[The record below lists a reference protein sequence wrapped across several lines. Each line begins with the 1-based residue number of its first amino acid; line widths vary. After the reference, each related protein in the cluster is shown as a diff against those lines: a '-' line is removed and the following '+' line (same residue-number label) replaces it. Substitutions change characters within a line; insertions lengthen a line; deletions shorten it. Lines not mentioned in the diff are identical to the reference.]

1 MVKTVAFRF
10 SMAAVLCLSLASC
23 ATDKSRKEIGAE
35 VGMIVGTVVGVGI
48 AVATGSDDG
57 IDQGMLIGAGAGAII
72 GGMAGSFFGEKLD
85 ELDQVKAEMATMTAL
100 RANDERPVSWKSE
113 QNEDVGGSVAVVSG
127 AGAQTADCKVVRH
140 MLNIAGEE
148 VIEEQEYCLDASGSW
163 VLQS

>member
-1 MVKTVAFRF
+1 MKA
-10 SMAAVLCLSLASC
+10 MALRVSIIAVLCISLAGC
-23 ATDKSRKEIGAE
+23 ATDKSKKEIGAE

-57 IDQGMLIGAGAGAII
+57 IDEGMLIGAGAGAII
-72 GGMAGSFFGEKLD
+72 GGMAGSYFGEKLD
-85 ELDQVKAEMATMTAL
+85 ELDQVKAEMAAMTAL

-113 QNEDVGGSVAVVSG
+113 QNEGVGGSVKVVSG
-127 AGAQTADCKVVRH
+127 VEAQTDDCKVVRH
-140 MLNIAGEE
+140 LLNIAGEE